1 MMFFNVLIE
10 EYINIAVKT
19 SFNEEK
25 EKHRFSSISTLNN
38 QHIINHLVNLPEK
51 ACSSFFPFM
60 NA

>member
-25 EKHRFSSISTLNN
+25 EKRCFSSISTLAP
-38 QHIINHLVNLPEK
+38 QIMVN
-51 ACSSFFPFM
+51 
-60 NA
+60 